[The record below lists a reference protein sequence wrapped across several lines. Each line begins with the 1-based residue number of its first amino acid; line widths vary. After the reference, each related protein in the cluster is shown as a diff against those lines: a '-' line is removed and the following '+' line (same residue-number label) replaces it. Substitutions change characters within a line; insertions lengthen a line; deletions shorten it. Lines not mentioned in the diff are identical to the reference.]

1 MAIVSEKEMM
11 CNDKK
16 NGAALADARFF
27 QLLHLQSESV
37 TAVKVN
43 TGKGVEK
50 SGESRSVGRNYRPS
64 PGEDPHGAAEN
75 RISAFAHS
83 RTAVNGHQAQP
94 VVF

>member
-1 MAIVSEKEMM
+1 MATVLEKKMM

-16 NGAALADARFF
+16 NGAVLADARFF
-27 QLLHLQSESV
+27 QLLHPQSESV
-37 TAVKVN
+37 TVVKVN

-50 SGESRSVGRNYRPS
+50 SGEHRSVGRNYRPS

-83 RTAVNGHQAQP
+83 RTAVNGHHAQP

>member
-1 MAIVSEKEMM
+1 M
-11 CNDKK
+11 CNYKK

-37 TAVKVN
+37 TAVKDN
-43 TGKGVEK
+43 TGKGSEK
-50 SGESRSVGRNYRPS
+50 SGEHRSVGRNYRPS

-75 RISAFAHS
+75 RISTFAHS
-83 RTAVNGHQAQP
+83 RKAVNGHQAQP

>member
-1 MAIVSEKEMM
+1 M
-11 CNDKK
+11 CNYKK
-16 NGAALADARFF
+16 NGAVLADARFF

-43 TGKGVEK
+43 TGKGVK
-50 SGESRSVGRNYRPS
+50 KTGEHKSVGRNYRPS
-64 PGEDPHGAAEN
+64 SGEDTHGAAEN

>member
-1 MAIVSEKEMM
+1 MATVSEKKMM
-11 CNDKK
+11 CNYKK
-16 NGAALADARFF
+16 NGVALADARFF

-37 TAVKVN
+37 TAVKAN
-43 TGKGVEK
+43 IGKGVEK
-50 SGESRSVGRNYRPS
+50 SGEHRSVARNYPPS

-75 RISAFAHS
+75 RISAFTHS

>member
-1 MAIVSEKEMM
+1 MATVSEKKMM
-11 CNDKK
+11 CNYKK

-50 SGESRSVGRNYRPS
+50 SGESRSVGRN
-64 PGEDPHGAAEN
+64 
-75 RISAFAHS
+75 
-83 RTAVNGHQAQP
+83 
-94 VVF
+94 